1 MEILRR
7 SVVVII
13 CLFAPLYM
21 SAQTLGTD
29 EMAFSSSYKL
39 ETAGDYAKAIL
50 AIKEINGPESY
61 ETNLRLGWL
70 NYLVKD
76 YVSSKVH
83 YEKCIQQMPYSI
95 EAKFGLVYPLAAL
108 NSWDLVVSQYQNIL
122 KIDALNTT
130 ANYRLGLI
138 YYNRKNYVEAIGY
151 FEKVVNL
158 YPFDYD
164 SSLMLGWSK
173 LLSGKANDAKLLF
186 KKSLLIRP
194 GDASAN
200 EGLAKIK

>member
-1 MEILRR
+1 MEIVKR
-7 SVVVII
+7 SLVVII
-13 CLFAPLYM
+13 CLCAPLLM
-21 SAQTLGTD
+21 SAQTLGID
-29 EMAFSSSYKL
+29 EKAFSSSYTL
-39 ETAGDYAKAIL
+39 ETTGDYAKAIL
-50 AIKEINGPESY
+50 AIKEINAPESY
-61 ETNLRLGWL
+61 EYNLRLGWL
-70 NYLVKD
+70 NYLAKD
-76 YVSSKVH
+76 YVSSKAH

-108 NSWDLVVSQYQNIL
+108 NSWDLVIAQYQNIL
-122 KIDALNTT
+122 KIDAQNTT

-138 YYNRKNYVEAIGY
+138 YYNRKNYVESISY

-158 YPFDYD
+158 FPFDYE

-173 LLSGKANDAKLLF
+173 LLSGKSNEAKLLF

-194 GDASAN
+194 GDTSAN